1 MSIRYEP
8 KKVIEIP
15 EIEFKRS
22 VQGKY
27 KTMVI
32 NPDGSMEREGDWHKN
47 LILDCG
53 LDKIA
58 YMPWAQVFQF
68 CVAGNQPSGAVTP
81 ATTGDTQLQQPK
93 MMNSFYLPGSG
104 NCGYT
109 IHSSG
114 DNRYIQ
120 LFRTFDFLAE
130 KQNTVITELGFKESP
145 GAKKLF
151 SRVVLDGNTSAGRPD
166 PEILRP
172 GQYLRVKYELNVQLD
187 PVAPNT
193 TGLLPTGSDG
203 NLPTISWSGSAASG
217 DRHGLQHIGMVGID
231 TYGRAEPVDE
241 GGCCNEPFSIGAI
254 DFGPGFGYINRW
266 ENGEG
271 IFVETGVGGTVLG
284 YKQPTGSERLSDR
297 PGPLLT
303 LTDYQDINRFI
314 NHDAITGS
322 GILGQNVHK
331 SNSGVH
337 GQSTAGS
344 TVSGASGYWP
354 WGNYLHYQQLL
365 SFATAYGTN
374 SYASNF
380 SSDSSNGGSPSVAGY
395 GYQKLYTYA
404 VSSKSY
410 PSNFQCPFF
419 TYGPIQFVMRPVAK
433 YGEDTSQVNWSSFGP
448 CYTESSS
455 LGPAAGGYSALGG
468 DSMNYGE
475 AGNVSTRGDYN
486 PNYALYNTEMAVD
499 FANSQNGSSNTDN
512 KSKKAQYFNV
522 SHFYDPGQNSTEGS
536 YLTFDQSVTT
546 RGFSDANVSS
556 KWDSWNMRGASC
568 FLSTNTGTV
577 QNFGATGVAYDRTS
591 GENFYELP
599 LRKAEYIANQTGDS
613 RTLTKFCF
621 YDNAVGNSIENGV
634 RTHSAWG
641 TIGVG
646 ATTDWSINPLTMSG
660 AARDNGYVYRFA
672 TPRDKDNDHILK
684 VSFKY
689 TWTRNTGQL

>member
-32 NPDGSMEREGDWHKN
+32 NPDGSMEKEGDWHKN

-68 CVAGNQPSGAVTP
+68 CVAGDQPSGSVTA
-81 ATTGDTQLQQPK
+81 ATTGDTQLQKPK

-104 NCGYT
+104 NCGHT

-114 DNRYIQ
+114 DNRYLQ

-130 KQNTVITELGFKESP
+130 KKNAIITELGFKETP

-151 SRVVLDGNTSAGRPD
+151 SRVVLDGNTAAGRPD

-231 TYGRAEPVDE
+231 THGRATPVDE
-241 GGCCNEPFSIGAI
+241 GGCSNEPFSVGAV
-254 DFGPGFGYINRW
+254 DFGPGFGYVNRW
-266 ENGEG
+266 QNGQG
-271 IFVETGVGGTVLG
+271 VLTETGVGGTVLG
-284 YKQPTGSERLSDR
+284 YKQPTGSQRLSDR

-322 GILGQNVHK
+322 GVLGVNTHK
-331 SNSGVH
+331 NMSGIGGISTTSN
-337 GQSTAGS
+337 TI
-344 TVSGASGYWP
+344 SGASGYWP
-354 WGNYLHYQQLL
+354 WGNYLHYQQLADFG
-365 SFATAYGTN
+365 SAYGTT
-374 SYASNF
+374 SYAANIT
-380 SSDSSNGGSPSVAGY
+380 DDDNNGY
-395 GYQKLYTYA
+395 GYTYMRFLGTTSDNYDA
-404 VSSKSY
+404 
-410 PSNFQCPFF
+410 NFQCPFF
-419 TYGPIQFVMRPVAK
+419 TYGPLQFVMRPVSR
-433 YGEDTSQVNWSSFGP
+433 YGIENSQVNWSVYQPANSWLTDGVPSSNAGSADFNAN
-448 CYTESSS
+448 SS
-455 LGPAAGGYSALGG
+455 LYNSELGLSLGSTSA
-468 DSMNYGE
+468 D
-475 AGNVSTRGDYN
+475 T
-486 PNYALYNTEMAVD
+486 
-499 FANSQNGSSNTDN
+499 NSKQ
-512 KSKKAQYFNV
+512 AQYFNV
-522 SHFYDPGQNSTEGS
+522 SHFYKPDQNSAAGS
-536 YLTFDQSVTT
+536 YLTFDETVTT
-546 RGFSDANVSS
+546 KGFSNPNVSA
-556 KWDSWNMRGASC
+556 KWDSWDMRGASC
-568 FLSTNTGTV
+568 FLSTNTGAI
-577 QNFGATGVAYDRTS
+577 QNFGTTGVSYDRAS
-591 GENFYELP
+591 GESFYELP
-599 LRKAEYIANQTGDS
+599 LRKAEYVATQTGDS

-621 YDNAVGNSIENGV
+621 YDNAVGNSIENGT
-634 RTHSAWG
+634 RQHAAWS

-646 ATTDWSINPLTMSG
+646 ATTDWSINPITMSG
-660 AARDNGYVYRFA
+660 AARDNGYVYRLA

>member
-32 NPDGSMEREGDWHKN
+32 NPDGSMEKEGDWHKN

-68 CVAGNQPSGAVTP
+68 CVAGDQPSGSVTA
-81 ATTGDTQLQQPK
+81 ATTGDTQLQKPK

-104 NCGYT
+104 NCGHT

-114 DNRYIQ
+114 DNRYLQ

-130 KQNTVITELGFKESP
+130 KQNTAITELGFKETP

-151 SRVVLDGNTSAGRPD
+151 SRVVLDGNTAAGRPD

-172 GQYLRVKYELNVQLD
+172 GQFLRVKYELNVQLD

-231 TYGRAEPVDE
+231 THGRATPVDE
-241 GGCCNEPFSIGAI
+241 GGCCNEPFSVGAV

-266 ENGEG
+266 QNGQG
-271 IFVETGVGGTVLG
+271 VLTETGVGGTVLG

-322 GILGQNVHK
+322 GVLGVNTHK
-331 SNSGVH
+331 NMSGIGGISTTSN
-337 GQSTAGS
+337 TI
-344 TVSGASGYWP
+344 SGASGYWP
-354 WGNYLHYQQLL
+354 WGNYLHYQQLADFG
-365 SFATAYGTN
+365 SAYGTT
-374 SYASNF
+374 SYAANVTDDD
-380 SSDSSNGGSPSVAGY
+380 SDGY
-395 GYQKLYTYA
+395 GYTYMRFLGTA
-404 VSSKSY
+404 SDNY
-410 PSNFQCPFF
+410 DANFQCPFF
-419 TYGPIQFVMRPVAK
+419 TYGPLQFVMRPVSR
-433 YGEDTSQVNWSSFGP
+433 YGIENSQVNWSVYQPANSYLTDGVPSSNAGSADFNAN
-448 CYTESSS
+448 SS
-455 LGPAAGGYSALGG
+455 LYNSELGLSLGSTSA
-468 DSMNYGE
+468 D
-475 AGNVSTRGDYN
+475 T
-486 PNYALYNTEMAVD
+486 
-499 FANSQNGSSNTDN
+499 NSKQ
-512 KSKKAQYFNV
+512 AQYFNV
-522 SHFYDPGQNSTEGS
+522 SHFYKPDQNSAAGS
-536 YLTFDQSVTT
+536 YLTFDETVTT
-546 RGFSDANVSS
+546 KGFSNPNVSA
-556 KWDSWNMRGASC
+556 KWDSWDMRGASC
-568 FLSTNTGTV
+568 FLSTNTGAI
-577 QNFGATGVAYDRTS
+577 QNFGATGVSYDRTS
-591 GENFYELP
+591 GESFYELP
-599 LRKAEYIANQTGDS
+599 LRKAEYVATQTGDS

-634 RTHSAWG
+634 RQHAAWS

-646 ATTDWSINPLTMSG
+646 ATTDWSINPITMSG
-660 AARDNGYVYRFA
+660 AARDNGYVYRLA

>member
-27 KTMVI
+27 KTMVV
-32 NPDGSMEREGDWHKN
+32 NPDGSMEKEGDWHKN

-68 CVAGNQPSGAVTP
+68 CVAGDQPSGSVTP
-81 ATTGDTQLQQPK
+81 AAISDTQLEKPK

-104 NCGYT
+104 NCGHNIY
-109 IHSSG
+109 SSG
-114 DNRYIQ
+114 DNRYLQ

-130 KQNTVITELGFKESP
+130 KQNAIITELGFKETP

-151 SRVVLDGNTSAGRPD
+151 SRVVLDGNTAAGRPD

-231 TYGRAEPVDE
+231 THGRATPVDE
-241 GGCCNEPFSIGAI
+241 GGCSNEPFSVGAV
-254 DFGPGFGYINRW
+254 DFGPGFGYVNRW
-266 ENGEG
+266 QNGQG
-271 IFVETGVGGTVLG
+271 VLTETGVGGTVLG
-284 YKQPTGSERLSDR
+284 YKQPTGSQRLSDR

-322 GILGQNVHK
+322 GVLGVNTHK
-331 SNSGVH
+331 NMSGIGGISTTSN
-337 GQSTAGS
+337 TI
-344 TVSGASGYWP
+344 SGASGYWP
-354 WGNYLHYQQLL
+354 WGNYLHYQQLADFG
-365 SFATAYGTN
+365 SAYGTT
-374 SYASNF
+374 SYAANIT
-380 SSDSSNGGSPSVAGY
+380 DDDNNGY
-395 GYQKLYTYA
+395 GYTYMRFLGTTSDNYDA
-404 VSSKSY
+404 
-410 PSNFQCPFF
+410 NFQCPFF
-419 TYGPIQFVMRPVAK
+419 TYGPLQFVMRPVSR
-433 YGEDTSQVNWSSFGP
+433 YGIENSQVNWSVYQPANSWLTDGVPSSNAGSADFNAN
-448 CYTESSS
+448 SS
-455 LGPAAGGYSALGG
+455 LYNSELGLSLGSTSA
-468 DSMNYGE
+468 D
-475 AGNVSTRGDYN
+475 T
-486 PNYALYNTEMAVD
+486 
-499 FANSQNGSSNTDN
+499 NSKQ
-512 KSKKAQYFNV
+512 AQYFNV
-522 SHFYDPGQNSTEGS
+522 SHFYKPDQNSAAGS
-536 YLTFDQSVTT
+536 YLTFDETVTT
-546 RGFSDANVSS
+546 KGFSNPNVSA
-556 KWDSWNMRGASC
+556 KWDSWDMRGASC
-568 FLSTNTGTV
+568 FLSTNTGAI
-577 QNFGATGVAYDRTS
+577 QNFGTTGVSYDRAS
-591 GENFYELP
+591 GESFYELP
-599 LRKAEYIANQTGDS
+599 LRKAEYVATQTGDS

-621 YDNAVGNSIENGV
+621 YDNAVGNSIENGT
-634 RTHSAWG
+634 RQHAAWS

-646 ATTDWSINPLTMSG
+646 ATTDWSINPITMSG
-660 AARDNGYVYRFA
+660 AARDNGYVYRLA

>member
-32 NPDGSMEREGDWHKN
+32 NPDGSMEKEGDWHKN

-68 CVAGNQPSGAVTP
+68 CVAGDQPSGTVTA
-81 ATTGDTQLQQPK
+81 ATTGDTQLQKPK

-104 NCGYT
+104 NCGHT

-114 DNRYIQ
+114 DNRYLQ

-130 KQNTVITELGFKESP
+130 KQNTAITELGFKETP

-151 SRVVLDGNTSAGRPD
+151 SRVVLDGNTTAGRPD

-172 GQYLRVKYELNVQLD
+172 GQFLRVKYELNVQLD

-231 TYGRAEPVDE
+231 VSGRAMPVDE
-241 GGCCNEPFSIGAI
+241 GGCCNEPFSVGAV

-266 ENGEG
+266 QNGEG
-271 IFVETGVGGTVLG
+271 VFTETGVGGTVLG
-284 YKQPTGSERLSDR
+284 YKQPAGSQRLSDR

-314 NHDAITGS
+314 NHDAISGS
-322 GILGQNVHK
+322 GVLGVNTHK
-331 SNSGVH
+331 NMSGIGGISTTSN
-337 GQSTAGS
+337 TI
-344 TVSGASGYWP
+344 SGASGYWP
-354 WGNYLHYQQLL
+354 WGNYLHYQQLADFG
-365 SFATAYGTN
+365 SAYGTT
-374 SYASNF
+374 SYAANIT
-380 SSDSSNGGSPSVAGY
+380 DDDTNGY
-395 GYQKLYTYA
+395 GYTYMRFLGT
-404 VSSKSY
+404 SSNDY
-410 PSNFQCPFF
+410 DANFQCPFF
-419 TYGPIQFVMRPVAK
+419 TYGPLQFVMRPVAR
-433 YGEDTSQVNWSSFGP
+433 YGIENSQVNWSAYQPANSWLTDGVPSSNAGSADFNAN
-448 CYTESSS
+448 SS
-455 LGPAAGGYSALGG
+455 LYNSELGLSLGSTSA
-468 DSMNYGE
+468 D
-475 AGNVSTRGDYN
+475 T
-486 PNYALYNTEMAVD
+486 
-499 FANSQNGSSNTDN
+499 NSKQ
-512 KSKKAQYFNV
+512 AQYFNV
-522 SHFYDPGQNSTEGS
+522 SHFYKPDQNSAAGS
-536 YLTFDQSVTT
+536 YLTFDETVTT
-546 RGFSDANVSS
+546 KGFSNSNVSA
-556 KWDSWNMRGASC
+556 KWDSWDMRGASC
-568 FLSTNTGTV
+568 FLSTNTGAI
-577 QNFGATGVAYDRTS
+577 QNFGATGVSYDRTS
-591 GENFYELP
+591 GESFYELP
-599 LRKAEYIANQTGDS
+599 LRKAEYVATQTGDS

-621 YDNAVGNSIENGV
+621 YDNAVGNSIENGT
-634 RTHSAWG
+634 RQHAAWS

-646 ATTDWSINPLTMSG
+646 ATTDWSINPITMSG
-660 AARDNGYVYRFA
+660 AARDNGYVYRLA

>member
-32 NPDGSMEREGDWHKN
+32 NPDGSMEKEGDWHKN

-68 CVAGNQPSGAVTP
+68 CVAGDQPSGSVTA
-81 ATTGDTQLQQPK
+81 ATTGDTQLQKPK

-104 NCGYT
+104 NCGHT

-114 DNRYIQ
+114 DNRYLQ

-130 KQNTVITELGFKESP
+130 KQNTAITELGFKETP

-151 SRVVLDGNTSAGRPD
+151 SRVVLDGNTAAGRPD

-172 GQYLRVKYELNVQLD
+172 GQFLRVKYELNVQLD

-231 TYGRAEPVDE
+231 VSGRAMPVDE
-241 GGCCNEPFSIGAI
+241 GGCCNEPFSVGAV

-266 ENGEG
+266 QNGEG
-271 IFVETGVGGTVLG
+271 VFTETGVGGTVLG
-284 YKQPTGSERLSDR
+284 YKQPTGSQRLSDR

-314 NHDAITGS
+314 NHDAISGS
-322 GILGQNVHK
+322 GVLGVNTHK
-331 SNSGVH
+331 NMSGIGGISTTSN
-337 GQSTAGS
+337 TI
-344 TVSGASGYWP
+344 SGASGYWP
-354 WGNYLHYQQLL
+354 WGNYLHYQQLADFG
-365 SFATAYGTN
+365 SAYGTT
-374 SYASNF
+374 SYAANIT
-380 SSDSSNGGSPSVAGY
+380 DDDTNGY
-395 GYQKLYTYA
+395 GYTYMRFLGT
-404 VSSKSY
+404 SSNDY
-410 PSNFQCPFF
+410 DANFQCPFF
-419 TYGPIQFVMRPVAK
+419 TYGPLQFVMRPVAR
-433 YGEDTSQVNWSSFGP
+433 YGIENSQVNWSAYQPANSWLTDGVPSSNAGSADFNAN
-448 CYTESSS
+448 SS
-455 LGPAAGGYSALGG
+455 LYNSELGLSLGSTSA
-468 DSMNYGE
+468 D
-475 AGNVSTRGDYN
+475 T
-486 PNYALYNTEMAVD
+486 
-499 FANSQNGSSNTDN
+499 NSKQ
-512 KSKKAQYFNV
+512 AQYFNV
-522 SHFYDPGQNSTEGS
+522 SHFYKPDQNSAAGS
-536 YLTFDQSVTT
+536 YLTFDETVTT
-546 RGFSDANVSS
+546 KGFSNSNVSA
-556 KWDSWNMRGASC
+556 KWDSWDMRGASC
-568 FLSTNTGTV
+568 FLSTNTGAI
-577 QNFGATGVAYDRTS
+577 QNFGATGVSYDRTS
-591 GENFYELP
+591 GESFYELP
-599 LRKAEYIANQTGDS
+599 LRKAEYVATQTGDS

-621 YDNAVGNSIENGV
+621 YDNAVGNSIENGT
-634 RTHSAWG
+634 RQHAAWS

-646 ATTDWSINPLTMSG
+646 ATTDWSINPITMSG
-660 AARDNGYVYRFA
+660 AARDNGYVYRLA

>member
-27 KTMVI
+27 KTTVI
-32 NPDGSMEREGDWHKN
+32 NPDGSVEKEGDWHKN

-81 ATTGDTQLQQPK
+81 ATISDTQLEKPK

-114 DNRYIQ
+114 DNRYLQ

-130 KQNTVITELGFKESP
+130 KQNAVITELGFKETP

-151 SRVVLDGNTSAGRPD
+151 SRVVLDGNTAAGRPD

-172 GQYLRVKYELNVQLD
+172 GQFLRVKYELNVQLD
-187 PVAPNT
+187 PVAPAT
-193 TGLLPTGSDG
+193 SGLMPTGSDG

-217 DRHGLQHIGMVGID
+217 DRHGLQHIGMVGINVS
-231 TYGRAEPVDE
+231 GAAVPVDD
-241 GGCCNEPFSIGAI
+241 GGCCNEPFANGAV

-266 ENGEG
+266 VNGEG
-271 IFVETGVGGTVLG
+271 VLEEKVTTTGETYPSGTLLG
-284 YKQPTGSERLSDR
+284 YKNVPDGQNLSMR
-297 PGPLLT
+297 PGPLLD
-303 LTDYQDINRFI
+303 LTDHQDINRFL
-314 NHDAITGS
+314 NHDALINSTLNGEYIQSVTS
-322 GILGQNVHK
+322 GTAPAVT
-331 SNSGVH
+331 SNYTSGV
-337 GQSTAGS
+337 
-344 TVSGASGYWP
+344 SGYWT
-354 WGNYLHYQQLL
+354 WGDYVQWPNMQKFSDVYNL
-365 SFATAYGTN
+365 SVYRSTT
-374 SYASNF
+374 
-380 SSDSSNGGSPSVAGY
+380 SSDLQY
-395 GYQKLYTYA
+395 GYQRVYIGLNNLDNYEHTRRT
-404 VSSKSY
+404 
-410 PSNFQCPFF
+410 PHFM
-419 TYGPIQFVMRPVAK
+419 YGPLTFVMRPVSR
-433 YGEDTSQVNWSSFGP
+433 YGVDRQYVNWQADLSTVNVATAHESHGLP
-448 CYTESSS
+448 SNNKTYDNYTHLYDLFINEIGISASNPWGTLKIKES
-455 LGPAAGGYSALGG
+455 
-468 DSMNYGE
+468 
-475 AGNVSTRGDYN
+475 
-486 PNYALYNTEMAVD
+486 
-499 FANSQNGSSNTDN
+499 
-512 KSKKAQYFNV
+512 QYFNV
-522 SHFYDPGQNSTEGS
+522 DHFYAPNQNSSEGS
-536 YLTFDQSVTT
+536 YLKFDEPVTLQ
-546 RGFSDANVSS
+546 GFSDITESV
-556 KWDSWNMRGASC
+556 KWDSWDMRGASC
-568 FLSTNTGTV
+568 FLSTSTGAI
-577 QNFGATGVAYDRTS
+577 QNFGDTGVAYDRS
-591 GENFYELP
+591 AGESFYELP
-599 LRKAEYIANQTGDS
+599 LRKAEYDHAQSGDS

-634 RTHSAWG
+634 RQHAGWN

-646 ATTDWSINPLTMSG
+646 ATTDWSINPLNMSG
-660 AARDNGYVYRFA
+660 AARDNGYVYRLE

>member
-27 KTMVI
+27 KTMVV

-68 CVAGNQPSGAVTP
+68 CVAGDQPSGSVTP
-81 ATTGDTQLQQPK
+81 ANTGDTQLEKPK

-104 NCGYT
+104 NCGHNIY
-109 IHSSG
+109 SSG
-114 DNRYIQ
+114 DNRYLQ

-130 KQNTVITELGFKESP
+130 KQNAVITELGFKETP

-151 SRVVLDGNTSAGRPD
+151 SRVVLDGNTTAGRPD

-172 GQYLRVKYELNVQLD
+172 GQFLRVKYELNVQLD

-231 TYGRAEPVDE
+231 VSGRAMPVDE
-241 GGCCNEPFSIGAI
+241 GGCCNEPFSVGAV

-266 ENGEG
+266 QNGEG
-271 IFVETGVGGTVLG
+271 VFTETGVGGTVLG
-284 YKQPTGSERLSDR
+284 YKQPAGSQRLSDR

-314 NHDAITGS
+314 NHDAISGS
-322 GILGQNVHK
+322 GVLGVNTHK
-331 SNSGVH
+331 NMSGIGGISTTSN
-337 GQSTAGS
+337 TI
-344 TVSGASGYWP
+344 SGASGYWP
-354 WGNYLHYQQLL
+354 WGNYLHYQQLADFG
-365 SFATAYGTN
+365 SAYGTT
-374 SYASNF
+374 SYAANIT
-380 SSDSSNGGSPSVAGY
+380 DDDTNGY
-395 GYQKLYTYA
+395 GYTYMRFLGT
-404 VSSKSY
+404 SSNDY
-410 PSNFQCPFF
+410 DANFQCPFF
-419 TYGPIQFVMRPVAK
+419 TYGPLQFVMRPVAR
-433 YGEDTSQVNWSSFGP
+433 YGIENSQVNWSAYQPANSWLTDGVPSSNAGSADFNAN
-448 CYTESSS
+448 SS
-455 LGPAAGGYSALGG
+455 LYNSELGLSLGSTSA
-468 DSMNYGE
+468 D
-475 AGNVSTRGDYN
+475 T
-486 PNYALYNTEMAVD
+486 
-499 FANSQNGSSNTDN
+499 NSKQ
-512 KSKKAQYFNV
+512 AQYFNV
-522 SHFYDPGQNSTEGS
+522 SHFYKPDQNSAAGS
-536 YLTFDQSVTT
+536 YLTFDETVTT
-546 RGFSDANVSS
+546 KGFSNPNVSA
-556 KWDSWNMRGASC
+556 KWDSWDMRGASC
-568 FLSTNTGTV
+568 FLSTNTGAI
-577 QNFGATGVAYDRTS
+577 QNFGATGVSYDRTS
-591 GENFYELP
+591 GESFYELP
-599 LRKAEYIANQTGDS
+599 LRKAEYVATQTGDS

-621 YDNAVGNSIENGV
+621 YDNAVGNSIENGT
-634 RTHSAWG
+634 RQHAAWS

-646 ATTDWSINPLTMSG
+646 ATTDWSINPITMSG
-660 AARDNGYVYRFA
+660 AARDNGYVYRLA

>member
-32 NPDGSMEREGDWHKN
+32 NPDGSMEKEGDWHKN

-68 CVAGNQPSGAVTP
+68 CVAGNQPSGAVTA
-81 ATTGDTQLQQPK
+81 ATTGDTQLQKPK

-104 NCGYT
+104 NCGHT

-114 DNRYIQ
+114 DNRYLQ

-130 KQNTVITELGFKESP
+130 KQNTAITELGFKETP

-151 SRVVLDGNTSAGRPD
+151 SRVVLDGNTAAGRPD

-172 GQYLRVKYELNVQLD
+172 GQFLRVKYELNVQLD

-231 TYGRAEPVDE
+231 VSGRAAPVDE
-241 GGCCNEPFSIGAI
+241 GGCSNEPFSVGAV
-254 DFGPGFGYINRW
+254 DFGPGFGFVNRW
-266 ENGEG
+266 QNGRG
-271 IFVETGVGGTVLG
+271 VLTETGVGGTVLG
-284 YKQPTGSERLSDR
+284 YKQPTGSQRLSDR

-303 LTDYQDINRFI
+303 LTDYQDINRFV
-314 NHDAITGS
+314 NHDAVTGS
-322 GILGQNVHK
+322 GVLGVNTHK
-331 SNSGVH
+331 NMSGIGGISTTSN
-337 GQSTAGS
+337 TI
-344 TVSGASGYWP
+344 SGASGYWP
-354 WGNYLHYQQLL
+354 WGNYLHYQQLADFG
-365 SFATAYGTN
+365 SAYGTT
-374 SYASNF
+374 SYAANITDDDSN
-380 SSDSSNGGSPSVAGY
+380 GY
-395 GYQKLYTYA
+395 GYTYMRFLGT
-404 VSSKSY
+404 SSDNY
-410 PSNFQCPFF
+410 DANFQCPFF
-419 TYGPIQFVMRPVAK
+419 TYGPLQFVMRPVAR
-433 YGEDTSQVNWSSFGP
+433 YGIENSQVNWSI
-448 CYTESSS
+448 YQ
-455 LGPAAGGYSALGG
+455 PANSYLTDGVATSNAGQA
-468 DSMNYGE
+468 DF
-475 AGNVSTRGDYN
+475 N
-486 PNYALYNTEMAVD
+486 PNASLYGSELGLSVGSTSAD
-499 FANSQNGSSNTDN
+499 TNSKQ
-512 KSKKAQYFNV
+512 AQYFNV
-522 SHFYDPGQNSTEGS
+522 SHFYKPDQNSVAGS
-536 YLTFDQSVTT
+536 YLTFDEQVTT
-546 RGFSDANVSS
+546 KGFSNPNVSA
-556 KWDSWNMRGASC
+556 KWDSWDMRGASC
-568 FLSTNTGTV
+568 FLSTNTGAI
-577 QNFGATGVAYDRTS
+577 QNFGATGVSYDRTS
-591 GENFYELP
+591 GESFYELP
-599 LRKAEYIANQTGDS
+599 LRKAEYVATQTGDS

-621 YDNAVGNSIENGV
+621 YDNAVGNSIENGT
-634 RTHSAWG
+634 RQHAAWS

-646 ATTDWSINPLTMSG
+646 ATTDWSINPITMSG
-660 AARDNGYVYRFA
+660 AARDNGYVYRLA

>member
-27 KTMVI
+27 KTMVV
-32 NPDGSMEREGDWHKN
+32 NPDGSMEKEGDWHKN

-68 CVAGNQPSGAVTP
+68 CVAGNQPSGTVAA
-81 ATTGDTQLQQPK
+81 ATTGDTQLQKPK

-104 NCGYT
+104 NCGHT

-114 DNRYIQ
+114 DNRYLQ

-130 KQNTVITELGFKESP
+130 KQNTAITELGFKETP

-151 SRVVLDGNTSAGRPD
+151 SRVVLDGNTAAGRPD

-172 GQYLRVKYELNVQLD
+172 GQFLRVKYELNVQLD

-231 TYGRAEPVDE
+231 TSGRAEPVDE
-241 GGCCNEPFSIGAI
+241 GGCSNEPFSVGAV
-254 DFGPGFGYINRW
+254 DFGPGFGFINRW
-266 ENGEG
+266 QNGRG
-271 IFVETGVGGTVLG
+271 VLTETGVGGTVLG
-284 YKQPTGSERLSDR
+284 YKQPTGSQRLSDR

-303 LTDYQDINRFI
+303 LTDYQDINRFV

-322 GILGQNVHK
+322 GVLGVNTHK
-331 SNSGVH
+331 NMSGIGGISTTSN
-337 GQSTAGS
+337 TI
-344 TVSGASGYWP
+344 SGASGYWP
-354 WGNYLHYQQLL
+354 WGNYLHYQQLADFG
-365 SFATAYGTN
+365 SAYGTT
-374 SYASNF
+374 SYAANITDDDSN
-380 SSDSSNGGSPSVAGY
+380 GY
-395 GYQKLYTYA
+395 GYTYMRFLGT
-404 VSSKSY
+404 SSDNY
-410 PSNFQCPFF
+410 DANFQCPFF
-419 TYGPIQFVMRPVAK
+419 TYGPLQFVMRPVAR
-433 YGEDTSQVNWSSFGP
+433 YGIENSQVNWSI
-448 CYTESSS
+448 YQ
-455 LGPAAGGYSALGG
+455 PANSYLTDGVATSNAGQA
-468 DSMNYGE
+468 DF
-475 AGNVSTRGDYN
+475 N
-486 PNYALYNTEMAVD
+486 PNASLYGSELGLSVGSTSAD
-499 FANSQNGSSNTDN
+499 TNSKQ
-512 KSKKAQYFNV
+512 AQYFNV
-522 SHFYDPGQNSTEGS
+522 SHFYKPDQNSAAGS
-536 YLTFDQSVTT
+536 YLTFDETVTT
-546 RGFSDANVSS
+546 KGFSNANVSA
-556 KWDSWNMRGASC
+556 KWDSWDMRGASC
-568 FLSTNTGTV
+568 FLSTNTGAI
-577 QNFGATGVAYDRTS
+577 QNFGATGVSYDRTS
-591 GENFYELP
+591 GESFYELP
-599 LRKAEYIANQTGDS
+599 LRKAEYVTTQTGDS

-621 YDNAVGNSIENGV
+621 YDNAVGNSIENGT
-634 RTHSAWG
+634 RQHAAWS

-646 ATTDWSINPLTMSG
+646 ATTDWSINPITMSG
-660 AARDNGYVYRFA
+660 AARDNGYVYRLA

>member
-32 NPDGSMEREGDWHKN
+32 NPDGSMEKEGDWHKN

-68 CVAGNQPSGAVTP
+68 CVAGDQPSGSVTA
-81 ATTGDTQLQQPK
+81 ATTGDTQLQKPK

-104 NCGYT
+104 NCGHT

-114 DNRYIQ
+114 DNRYLQ

-130 KQNTVITELGFKESP
+130 KKNAIITELGFKETP

-151 SRVVLDGNTSAGRPD
+151 SRVVLDGNTAAGRPD

-231 TYGRAEPVDE
+231 THGRATPVDE
-241 GGCCNEPFSIGAI
+241 GGCSNEPFSVGAV
-254 DFGPGFGYINRW
+254 DFGPGFGYVNRW
-266 ENGEG
+266 QNGQG
-271 IFVETGVGGTVLG
+271 VLTETGVGGTVLG
-284 YKQPTGSERLSDR
+284 YKQPTGSQRLSDR

-322 GILGQNVHK
+322 GVLGVNTHK
-331 SNSGVH
+331 NMSGIGGISTTSN
-337 GQSTAGS
+337 TI
-344 TVSGASGYWP
+344 TGASGYWP
-354 WGNYLHYQQLL
+354 WGNYLHYQQLADFG
-365 SFATAYGTN
+365 SAYGTT
-374 SYASNF
+374 SYAGNITD
-380 SSDSSNGGSPSVAGY
+380 DSSNGY
-395 GYQKLYTYA
+395 GYTYMRFLGTTSDNYDA
-404 VSSKSY
+404 
-410 PSNFQCPFF
+410 NFQCPFF
-419 TYGPIQFVMRPVAK
+419 TYGPLQFVMRPVSR
-433 YGEDTSQVNWSSFGP
+433 YGIENSQVNWSVYQPANSWLTDGVPSSNAGSADFNAN
-448 CYTESSS
+448 SS
-455 LGPAAGGYSALGG
+455 LYNSELGLSLGSTSA
-468 DSMNYGE
+468 D
-475 AGNVSTRGDYN
+475 T
-486 PNYALYNTEMAVD
+486 
-499 FANSQNGSSNTDN
+499 NSKQ
-512 KSKKAQYFNV
+512 AQYFNV
-522 SHFYDPGQNSTEGS
+522 SHFYKPDQNSAAGS
-536 YLTFDQSVTT
+536 YLTFDETVTT
-546 RGFSDANVSS
+546 KGFSNPNVSA
-556 KWDSWNMRGASC
+556 KWDSWDMRGASC
-568 FLSTNTGTV
+568 FLSTSTGTI
-577 QNFGATGVAYDRTS
+577 QNFGTTGVSYDRAS
-591 GENFYELP
+591 GESFYELP
-599 LRKAEYIANQTGDS
+599 LRKAEYVATQTGDS

-621 YDNAVGNSIENGV
+621 YDNAVGNSIENGT
-634 RTHSAWG
+634 RQHAAWS

-646 ATTDWSINPLTMSG
+646 ATTDWSINPITMSG
-660 AARDNGYVYRFA
+660 AARDNGYVYRLA

>member
-32 NPDGSMEREGDWHKN
+32 NPDGSMEKEGDWHKN

-68 CVAGNQPSGAVTP
+68 CVAGDQPSGSVTA
-81 ATTGDTQLQQPK
+81 ATTGDTQLQKPK

-104 NCGYT
+104 NCGHT

-114 DNRYIQ
+114 DNRYLQ

-130 KQNTVITELGFKESP
+130 KQNTAITELGFKETP

-151 SRVVLDGNTSAGRPD
+151 SRVVLDGNTAAGRPD

-172 GQYLRVKYELNVQLD
+172 GQFLRVKYELNVQLD

-231 TYGRAEPVDE
+231 THGRATPVDE
-241 GGCCNEPFSIGAI
+241 GGCCNEPFSVGAV

-266 ENGEG
+266 QNGQG
-271 IFVETGVGGTVLG
+271 VLTETGVGGTVLG

-322 GILGQNVHK
+322 GVLGVNTHK
-331 SNSGVH
+331 NMSGIGGISTTSN
-337 GQSTAGS
+337 TI
-344 TVSGASGYWP
+344 SGASGYWP
-354 WGNYLHYQQLL
+354 WGNYLHYQQLADFG
-365 SFATAYGTN
+365 SAYGTT
-374 SYASNF
+374 SYATNTTDDNSN
-380 SSDSSNGGSPSVAGY
+380 GY
-395 GYQKLYTYA
+395 GYTYMRFLGTTSDNYDA
-404 VSSKSY
+404 
-410 PSNFQCPFF
+410 NFQCPFF
-419 TYGPIQFVMRPVAK
+419 TYGPLQFVMRPVSR
-433 YGEDTSQVNWSSFGP
+433 YGIENSQVNWSVYQPANSYLTDGVPSSNAGSADFNAN
-448 CYTESSS
+448 SS
-455 LGPAAGGYSALGG
+455 LYNSELGLSLGSTSA
-468 DSMNYGE
+468 D
-475 AGNVSTRGDYN
+475 T
-486 PNYALYNTEMAVD
+486 
-499 FANSQNGSSNTDN
+499 NSKQ
-512 KSKKAQYFNV
+512 AQYFNV
-522 SHFYDPGQNSTEGS
+522 SHFYKPDQNSAAGS
-536 YLTFDQSVTT
+536 YLTFDETVTT
-546 RGFSDANVSS
+546 KGFSNPNVSA
-556 KWDSWNMRGASC
+556 KWDSWDMRGASC
-568 FLSTNTGTV
+568 FLSTNTGAI
-577 QNFGATGVAYDRTS
+577 QNFGATGVSYDRTS
-591 GENFYELP
+591 GESFYELP
-599 LRKAEYIANQTGDS
+599 LRKAEYVATQTGDS

-621 YDNAVGNSIENGV
+621 YDNAVGNSIENGT
-634 RTHSAWG
+634 RQHAAWS

-646 ATTDWSINPLTMSG
+646 ATTDWSINPITMSG
-660 AARDNGYVYRFA
+660 AARDNGYVYRLA

>member
-32 NPDGSMEREGDWHKN
+32 NPDGSMEKEGDWHKN

-68 CVAGNQPSGAVTP
+68 CVAGDQPSGSVTA
-81 ATTGDTQLQQPK
+81 ATTGDTQLQKPK

-104 NCGYT
+104 NCGHT

-114 DNRYIQ
+114 DNRYLQ

-130 KQNTVITELGFKESP
+130 KQNTAITELGFKETP

-151 SRVVLDGNTSAGRPD
+151 SRVVLDGNTAAGRPD

-172 GQYLRVKYELNVQLD
+172 GQFLRVKYELNIQLD

-231 TYGRAEPVDE
+231 THGRATPVDE
-241 GGCCNEPFSIGAI
+241 GGCSNEPFSVGAV
-254 DFGPGFGYINRW
+254 DFGPGFGYVNRW
-266 ENGEG
+266 QNGQG
-271 IFVETGVGGTVLG
+271 VLTETGVGGTVLG

-322 GILGQNVHK
+322 GVLGVNTHK
-331 SNSGVH
+331 NMSGIGGISTTSN
-337 GQSTAGS
+337 TI
-344 TVSGASGYWP
+344 SGASGYWP
-354 WGNYLHYQQLL
+354 WGNYLHYQQLADFG
-365 SFATAYGTN
+365 SAYGTT
-374 SYASNF
+374 SYAANVTDDD
-380 SSDSSNGGSPSVAGY
+380 SDGY
-395 GYQKLYTYA
+395 GYTYMRFLGTA
-404 VSSKSY
+404 SDNY
-410 PSNFQCPFF
+410 DANFQCPFF
-419 TYGPIQFVMRPVAK
+419 TYGPLQFVMRPVSR
-433 YGEDTSQVNWSSFGP
+433 YGIENSQVNWSVYQPYNSWLTDGVPSSNAGSTDFNAN
-448 CYTESSS
+448 SS
-455 LGPAAGGYSALGG
+455 LYNSELGLSLGSTSA
-468 DSMNYGE
+468 D
-475 AGNVSTRGDYN
+475 T
-486 PNYALYNTEMAVD
+486 
-499 FANSQNGSSNTDN
+499 NSKQ
-512 KSKKAQYFNV
+512 AQYFNV
-522 SHFYDPGQNSTEGS
+522 SHFYKPDQNSAAGS
-536 YLTFDQSVTT
+536 YLTFDETVTT
-546 RGFSDANVSS
+546 KGFSNPNVSA
-556 KWDSWNMRGASC
+556 KWDSWDMRGASC
-568 FLSTNTGTV
+568 FLSTSTGAI
-577 QNFGATGVAYDRTS
+577 QNFGATGVSYDRTS
-591 GENFYELP
+591 GESFYELP
-599 LRKAEYIANQTGDS
+599 LRKAEYVATQTGDS

-634 RTHSAWG
+634 RQHAAWS

-646 ATTDWSINPLTMSG
+646 ATTDWSINPITMSG
-660 AARDNGYVYRFA
+660 AARDNGYVYRLA

>member
-32 NPDGSMEREGDWHKN
+32 NPDGSMEKEGDWHKN

-68 CVAGNQPSGAVTP
+68 CVAGDQPSGSVTA
-81 ATTGDTQLQQPK
+81 ATTGDTQLQKPK

-104 NCGYT
+104 NCGHT

-114 DNRYIQ
+114 DNRYLQ

-130 KQNTVITELGFKESP
+130 KQNTAITELGFKETP

-151 SRVVLDGNTSAGRPD
+151 SRVVLDGNTAAGRPD

-172 GQYLRVKYELNVQLD
+172 GQFLRVKYELNVQLD

-231 TYGRAEPVDE
+231 THGRATPVDE
-241 GGCCNEPFSIGAI
+241 GGCCNEPFSVGAV
-254 DFGPGFGYINRW
+254 DFGPGFGYVNRW
-266 ENGEG
+266 QNGQG
-271 IFVETGVGGTVLG
+271 VPTETGVGGTVLG

-322 GILGQNVHK
+322 GVLGVNTHK
-331 SNSGVH
+331 NMSGIGGISTTSN
-337 GQSTAGS
+337 TI
-344 TVSGASGYWP
+344 SGASGYWP
-354 WGNYLHYQQLL
+354 WGNYLHYQQLADFG
-365 SFATAYGTN
+365 SAYGTT
-374 SYASNF
+374 SYASNITDD
-380 SSDSSNGGSPSVAGY
+380 DSNGY
-395 GYQKLYTYA
+395 GYTYMRFLGTTSNNYDA
-404 VSSKSY
+404 
-410 PSNFQCPFF
+410 NFQCPFF
-419 TYGPIQFVMRPVAK
+419 TYGPLQFVMRPVSR
-433 YGEDTSQVNWSSFGP
+433 YGIENSQVNWSVYQPYNAWLTDGVPSSNAGSSDFNANSSLYNSELGLSV
-448 CYTESSS
+448 SSS
-455 LGPAAGGYSALGG
+455 NA
-468 DSMNYGE
+468 D
-475 AGNVSTRGDYN
+475 T
-486 PNYALYNTEMAVD
+486 
-499 FANSQNGSSNTDN
+499 NSKQ
-512 KSKKAQYFNV
+512 AQYFNV
-522 SHFYDPGQNSTEGS
+522 SHFYKPDQNSAAGS
-536 YLTFDQSVTT
+536 YLTFDETVTT
-546 RGFSDANVSS
+546 KGFSNPNVSA
-556 KWDSWNMRGASC
+556 KWDSWDMRGASC
-568 FLSTNTGTV
+568 FLSTNTGAI
-577 QNFGATGVAYDRTS
+577 QNFGATGVSYDRTS
-591 GENFYELP
+591 GESFYELP
-599 LRKAEYIANQTGDS
+599 LRKAEYVATQTGDS

-634 RTHSAWG
+634 RQHAAWS

-646 ATTDWSINPLTMSG
+646 ATTDWSINPITMSG
-660 AARDNGYVYRFA
+660 AARDNGYVYRLA

>member
-27 KTMVI
+27 KTMVV
-32 NPDGSMEREGDWHKN
+32 NPDGSMEKEGDWHKN

-68 CVAGNQPSGAVTP
+68 CVAGNQPSGAVTA
-81 ATTGDTQLQQPK
+81 ATTGDTQLQKPK

-104 NCGYT
+104 NCGHT

-114 DNRYIQ
+114 DNRYLQ

-130 KQNTVITELGFKESP
+130 KQNTAITELGFKETP

-151 SRVVLDGNTSAGRPD
+151 SRVVLDGNTAAGRPD

-172 GQYLRVKYELNVQLD
+172 GQFLRVKYELNVQLD

-231 TYGRAEPVDE
+231 TSGRAEPVDE
-241 GGCCNEPFSIGAI
+241 GGCSNEPFSVGAV
-254 DFGPGFGYINRW
+254 DFGPGFGFINRW
-266 ENGEG
+266 QNGRG
-271 IFVETGVGGTVLG
+271 VLTETGVGGTVLG
-284 YKQPTGSERLSDR
+284 YKQPTGSQRLSDR

-303 LTDYQDINRFI
+303 LTDYQDINRFV
-314 NHDAITGS
+314 NHDAVTGS
-322 GILGQNVHK
+322 GVLGVNTHK
-331 SNSGVH
+331 NMSGIGGISTTSN
-337 GQSTAGS
+337 TI
-344 TVSGASGYWP
+344 SGASGYWP
-354 WGNYLHYQQLL
+354 WGNYLHYQQLADFG
-365 SFATAYGTN
+365 SAYGTT
-374 SYASNF
+374 SYAANITDDDSN
-380 SSDSSNGGSPSVAGY
+380 GY
-395 GYQKLYTYA
+395 GYTYMRFLGT
-404 VSSKSY
+404 SSDNY
-410 PSNFQCPFF
+410 DANFQCPFF
-419 TYGPIQFVMRPVAK
+419 TYGPLQFVMRPVAR
-433 YGEDTSQVNWSSFGP
+433 YGIENSQVNWSI
-448 CYTESSS
+448 YQ
-455 LGPAAGGYSALGG
+455 PANSYLTDGVATSNAGQA
-468 DSMNYGE
+468 DF
-475 AGNVSTRGDYN
+475 N
-486 PNYALYNTEMAVD
+486 PNASLYGSELGLSVGSTSAD
-499 FANSQNGSSNTDN
+499 TNSKQ
-512 KSKKAQYFNV
+512 AQYFNV
-522 SHFYDPGQNSTEGS
+522 SHFYKPDQNSAAGS
-536 YLTFDQSVTT
+536 YLTFDETVTT
-546 RGFSDANVSS
+546 KGFSNANVSA
-556 KWDSWNMRGASC
+556 KWDSWDMRGASC
-568 FLSTNTGTV
+568 FLSTNTGAI
-577 QNFGATGVAYDRTS
+577 QNFGATGVSYDRTS
-591 GENFYELP
+591 GESFYELP
-599 LRKAEYIANQTGDS
+599 LRKAEYVATQTGDS

-621 YDNAVGNSIENGV
+621 YDNAVGNSIENGT
-634 RTHSAWG
+634 RQHAAWS

-646 ATTDWSINPLTMSG
+646 ATTDWSINPITMSG
-660 AARDNGYVYRFA
+660 AARDNGYVYRLA

>member
-32 NPDGSMEREGDWHKN
+32 NPDGSMEKEGDWHKN

-68 CVAGNQPSGAVTP
+68 CVAGDQPSGTVTA
-81 ATTGDTQLQQPK
+81 ATTGDTQLQKPK

-104 NCGYT
+104 NCGHT

-114 DNRYIQ
+114 DNRYLQ

-130 KQNTVITELGFKESP
+130 KQNTAITELGFKETP

-151 SRVVLDGNTSAGRPD
+151 SRVVLDGNTAAGRPD

-172 GQYLRVKYELNVQLD
+172 GQFLRVKYELNVQLD

-231 TYGRAEPVDE
+231 THGRATPVDE
-241 GGCCNEPFSIGAI
+241 GGCSNEPFSVGAV
-254 DFGPGFGYINRW
+254 DFGPGFGFVNRW
-266 ENGEG
+266 QNGRG
-271 IFVETGVGGTVLG
+271 VLTETGVGGTVLG
-284 YKQPTGSERLSDR
+284 YKQPTGSQRLSDR

-314 NHDAITGS
+314 NHNAITGS
-322 GILGQNVHK
+322 GVLGVNTHK
-331 SNSGVH
+331 NMSGIGGISTTSN
-337 GQSTAGS
+337 TI
-344 TVSGASGYWP
+344 SGASGYWP
-354 WGNYLHYQQLL
+354 WGNYLHYQQLND
-365 SFATAYGTN
+365 FATAYGT
-374 SYASNF
+374 STYAANITD
-380 SSDSSNGGSPSVAGY
+380 DSSAGY
-395 GYQKLYTYA
+395 GYTYMRFYGTN
-404 VSSKSY
+404 SNSY
-410 PSNFQCPFF
+410 DINFQCPFF
-419 TYGPIQFVMRPVAK
+419 TYGPLQFVMRPVSR
-433 YGEDTSQVNWSSFGP
+433 YGI
-448 CYTESSS
+448 
-455 LGPAAGGYSALGG
+455 
-468 DSMNYGE
+468 
-475 AGNVSTRGDYN
+475 
-486 PNYALYNTEMAVD
+486 
-499 FANSQNGSSNTDN
+499 ANSQLNWSAHEPYNGYLTDGVPSSDPAESDFNSNASLYNSELGLSISSSNADTN
-512 KSKKAQYFNV
+512 SKQTQYFNV
-522 SHFYDPGQNSTEGS
+522 SHFYKPDQNSAAGS
-536 YLTFDQSVTT
+536 YLTFDETVTT
-546 RGFSDANVSS
+546 KGFSNPNVSA
-556 KWDSWNMRGASC
+556 KWDSWDMRGASC
-568 FLSTNTGTV
+568 FLSTNTGAI
-577 QNFGATGVAYDRTS
+577 QNFGATGVSYDRTS
-591 GENFYELP
+591 GESFYELP
-599 LRKAEYIANQTGDS
+599 LRKAEYVATQTGDS

-634 RTHSAWG
+634 RQHAAWS

-646 ATTDWSINPLTMSG
+646 ATTDWSINPITMSG
-660 AARDNGYVYRFA
+660 AARDNGYVYRLA

>member
-32 NPDGSMEREGDWHKN
+32 NPDGSMEKEGDWHKN

-68 CVAGNQPSGAVTP
+68 CVAGDQPSGSVTA
-81 ATTGDTQLQQPK
+81 ATTGDTQLQKPK

-104 NCGYT
+104 NCGHT

-114 DNRYIQ
+114 DNRYLQ

-130 KQNTVITELGFKESP
+130 KQNTAITELGFKETP

-151 SRVVLDGNTSAGRPD
+151 SRVVLDGNTAAGRPD

-172 GQYLRVKYELNVQLD
+172 GQFLRVKYELNVQLD

-231 TYGRAEPVDE
+231 VSGRAMPVDE
-241 GGCCNEPFSIGAI
+241 GGCCNEPFSVGAV

-266 ENGEG
+266 QNGEG
-271 IFVETGVGGTVLG
+271 VFTETGVGGTVLG
-284 YKQPTGSERLSDR
+284 YKQPAGSQRLSDR

-314 NHDAITGS
+314 NHDAISGS
-322 GILGQNVHK
+322 GVLGVNTHK
-331 SNSGVH
+331 NMSGIGGISTTSN
-337 GQSTAGS
+337 TI
-344 TVSGASGYWP
+344 SGASGYWP
-354 WGNYLHYQQLL
+354 WGNYLHYQQLADFG
-365 SFATAYGTN
+365 SAYGTT
-374 SYASNF
+374 SYAANIT
-380 SSDSSNGGSPSVAGY
+380 DDDTNGY
-395 GYQKLYTYA
+395 GYTYMRFLGT
-404 VSSKSY
+404 SSNDY
-410 PSNFQCPFF
+410 DANFQCPFF
-419 TYGPIQFVMRPVAK
+419 TYGPLQFVMRPVAR
-433 YGEDTSQVNWSSFGP
+433 YGIENSQVNWSAYQPANSWLTDGVPSSNAGSADFNAN
-448 CYTESSS
+448 SS
-455 LGPAAGGYSALGG
+455 LYNSELGLSLGSTSA
-468 DSMNYGE
+468 D
-475 AGNVSTRGDYN
+475 T
-486 PNYALYNTEMAVD
+486 
-499 FANSQNGSSNTDN
+499 NSKQ
-512 KSKKAQYFNV
+512 AQYFNV
-522 SHFYDPGQNSTEGS
+522 SHFYKPDQNSAAGS
-536 YLTFDQSVTT
+536 YLTFDETVTT
-546 RGFSDANVSS
+546 KGFSNPNVSA
-556 KWDSWNMRGASC
+556 KWDSWDMRGASC
-568 FLSTNTGTV
+568 FLSTNTGAI
-577 QNFGATGVAYDRTS
+577 QNFGATGVSYDRTS
-591 GENFYELP
+591 GESFYELP
-599 LRKAEYIANQTGDS
+599 LRKAEYVATQTGDS

-621 YDNAVGNSIENGV
+621 YDNAVGNSIENGT
-634 RTHSAWG
+634 RQHAAWS

-646 ATTDWSINPLTMSG
+646 ATTDWSINPITMSG
-660 AARDNGYVYRFA
+660 AARDNGYVYRLA

>member
-32 NPDGSMEREGDWHKN
+32 NPDGSMEKEGDWHKN

-68 CVAGNQPSGAVTP
+68 CVAGDQPSGTVTA
-81 ATTGDTQLQQPK
+81 ATTGDTQLQKPK

-104 NCGYT
+104 NCGHT

-114 DNRYIQ
+114 DNRYLQ

-130 KQNTVITELGFKESP
+130 KQNTAITELGFKETP

-151 SRVVLDGNTSAGRPD
+151 SRVVLDGNTTAGRPD

-172 GQYLRVKYELNVQLD
+172 GQFLRVKYELNVQLD

-231 TYGRAEPVDE
+231 VSGRAMPVDE
-241 GGCCNEPFSIGAI
+241 GGCCNEPFSVGAV

-266 ENGEG
+266 QNGEG
-271 IFVETGVGGTVLG
+271 VFTETGVGGTVLG
-284 YKQPTGSERLSDR
+284 YKQPAGSQRLSDR

-314 NHDAITGS
+314 NHDAISGS
-322 GILGQNVHK
+322 GVLGVNTHK
-331 SNSGVH
+331 NMSGIGGISTTSN
-337 GQSTAGS
+337 TI
-344 TVSGASGYWP
+344 SGASGYWP
-354 WGNYLHYQQLL
+354 WGNYLHYQQLADFG
-365 SFATAYGTN
+365 SAYGTT
-374 SYASNF
+374 SYAANIT
-380 SSDSSNGGSPSVAGY
+380 DDDTNGY
-395 GYQKLYTYA
+395 GYTYMRFLGT
-404 VSSKSY
+404 SSNDY
-410 PSNFQCPFF
+410 DANFQCPFF
-419 TYGPIQFVMRPVAK
+419 TYGPLQFVMRPVAR
-433 YGEDTSQVNWSSFGP
+433 YGIENSQVNWSAYQPANSWLTDGVPSSNAGSADFNAN
-448 CYTESSS
+448 SS
-455 LGPAAGGYSALGG
+455 LYNSELGLSLGSTSA
-468 DSMNYGE
+468 D
-475 AGNVSTRGDYN
+475 T
-486 PNYALYNTEMAVD
+486 
-499 FANSQNGSSNTDN
+499 NSKQ
-512 KSKKAQYFNV
+512 AQYFNV
-522 SHFYDPGQNSTEGS
+522 SHFYKPDQNSAAGS
-536 YLTFDQSVTT
+536 YLTFDETVTT
-546 RGFSDANVSS
+546 KGFSNPNVSA
-556 KWDSWNMRGASC
+556 KWDSWDMRGASC
-568 FLSTNTGTV
+568 FLSTNTGAI
-577 QNFGATGVAYDRTS
+577 QNFGATGVSYDRTS
-591 GENFYELP
+591 GESFYELP
-599 LRKAEYIANQTGDS
+599 LRKAEYVATQTGDS

-621 YDNAVGNSIENGV
+621 YDNAVGNSIENGT
-634 RTHSAWG
+634 RQHAAWS

-646 ATTDWSINPLTMSG
+646 ATTDWSINPITMSG
-660 AARDNGYVYRFA
+660 AARDNGYVYRLA

>member
-32 NPDGSMEREGDWHKN
+32 NPDGSMEKEGDWHKN

-68 CVAGNQPSGAVTP
+68 CVAGDQPSGSVTA
-81 ATTGDTQLQQPK
+81 ATTGDTQLQKPK

-104 NCGYT
+104 NCGHT

-114 DNRYIQ
+114 DNRYLQ

-130 KQNTVITELGFKESP
+130 KQNTAITELGFKETP

-151 SRVVLDGNTSAGRPD
+151 SRVVLDGNTAAGRPD

-172 GQYLRVKYELNVQLD
+172 GQFLRVKYELNVQLD

-231 TYGRAEPVDE
+231 THGRATPVDE
-241 GGCCNEPFSIGAI
+241 GGCSNEPFSVGAV
-254 DFGPGFGYINRW
+254 DFGPGFGFVNRW
-266 ENGEG
+266 QNGRG
-271 IFVETGVGGTVLG
+271 ILTETGVGGTVLG
-284 YKQPTGSERLSDR
+284 YKQPTGSQRLSDR

-314 NHDAITGS
+314 NHDAISGS
-322 GILGQNVHK
+322 GVLGVNTHK
-331 SNSGVH
+331 NMSGIGGISTTSN
-337 GQSTAGS
+337 TI
-344 TVSGASGYWP
+344 SGASGYWP
-354 WGNYLHYQQLL
+354 WGNYLHYQQLADFG
-365 SFATAYGTN
+365 SAYGTT
-374 SYASNF
+374 SYAANIT
-380 SSDSSNGGSPSVAGY
+380 DDDTNGY
-395 GYQKLYTYA
+395 GYTYMRFLGT
-404 VSSKSY
+404 SSNDY
-410 PSNFQCPFF
+410 DANFQCPFF
-419 TYGPIQFVMRPVAK
+419 TYGPLQFVMRPVAR
-433 YGEDTSQVNWSSFGP
+433 YGIENSQVNWSAYQPANSWLTDGVPSSNAGSADFNAN
-448 CYTESSS
+448 SS
-455 LGPAAGGYSALGG
+455 LYNSELGLSLGSTSA
-468 DSMNYGE
+468 D
-475 AGNVSTRGDYN
+475 T
-486 PNYALYNTEMAVD
+486 
-499 FANSQNGSSNTDN
+499 NSKQ
-512 KSKKAQYFNV
+512 AQYFNV
-522 SHFYDPGQNSTEGS
+522 SHFYKPDQNSAAGS
-536 YLTFDQSVTT
+536 YLTFDETVTT
-546 RGFSDANVSS
+546 KGFSNPNVSA
-556 KWDSWNMRGASC
+556 KWDSWDMRGASC
-568 FLSTNTGTV
+568 FLSTNTGAI
-577 QNFGATGVAYDRTS
+577 QNFGATGVSYDRTS
-591 GENFYELP
+591 GESFYELP
-599 LRKAEYIANQTGDS
+599 LRKAEYVATQTGDS

-621 YDNAVGNSIENGV
+621 YDNAVGNSIENGT
-634 RTHSAWG
+634 RQHAAWS

-646 ATTDWSINPLTMSG
+646 ATTDWSINPITMSG
-660 AARDNGYVYRFA
+660 AARDNGYVYRLA